1 MKRNSL
7 WLLGMAICSL
17 MMFVGCAGGSKLITS
32 GGLHAIKLGDPMP
45 PQGIDRFKGHAARD
59 SFELQGEY
67 QWREVVVEYRKGN
80 VYLEEDFFGS
90 DQLARVRIY
99 TPELALRNGLRVGMV
114 VRDLQAKAT
123 DWTLVPLPDYNLIDL
138 YSRTMPR
145 IHFLVDDPAISKT
158 GDWTEYKIEQ
168 LAAEA
173 PIKTIVVF

>member
-1 MKRNSL
+1 
-7 WLLGMAICSL
+7 MALCAATL
-17 MMFVGCAGGSKLITS
+17 MVGCAGGRKLITS
-32 GGLHAIKLGDPMP
+32 NGIHAMKLGDPLP
-45 PQGIDRFKGHAARD
+45 PQGLDHFKGHSARD

-67 QWREVVVEYRKGN
+67 QWREIVMEYRKGN

-90 DQLARVRIY
+90 DHLARVRIN
-99 TPELALRNGLRVGMV
+99 TPELALRNGLHVGMAV
-114 VRDLQAKAT
+114 KDLQAKAT

-145 IHFLVDDPAISKT
+145 IHFLVDDPAVSKD

-168 LAAEA
+168 LAPEA